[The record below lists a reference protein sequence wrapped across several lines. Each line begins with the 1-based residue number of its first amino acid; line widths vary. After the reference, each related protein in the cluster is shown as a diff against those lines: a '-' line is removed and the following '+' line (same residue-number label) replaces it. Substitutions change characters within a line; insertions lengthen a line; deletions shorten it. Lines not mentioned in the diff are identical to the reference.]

1 MFKDVFGFLRS
12 NKWMRILYVLG
23 IAGFFAFIILTDNTC
38 SYNKTNGLSCDSKS
52 HVNVEVKK

>member
-1 MFKDVFGFLRS
+1 MFKDVFGFLKS

-23 IAGFFAFIILTDNTC
+23 IICFFVFITLTDNTC
-38 SYNKTNGLSCDSKS
+38 SYSKNNGLSCDSKS